1 MFVDRAILLSMK
13 NVKRKVLGLVAVVVV
28 VAVGAVAVP
37 WIYINLVKQDAPE
50 ALTLDSAVATTLE
63 PAVSTTV
70 APTLEPVVST
80 TVVPEVAVSAL
91 DGQWPV
97 VNESVV
103 GYRVQEVIVGQSTEG
118 VGRTSAVE
126 GSLTIVGDEVTS
138 AKFTVDM
145 TSLKSDSTRRDRQV
159 NTRILDTSAF
169 PTATFALKKPIKL
182 TPEAIAGGVL
192 SVKTTGTLTLRG
204 VTRDIDFTLNAR
216 LVENVIEVNGSIL
229 LVFADWSIPDP
240 SISAIVVED
249 RGQLEFLIRFSR

>member
-1 MFVDRAILLSMK
+1 MK
-13 NVKRKVLGLVAVVVV
+13 NLNRKILGLVAVVVL

-37 WIYINLVKQDAPE
+37 WIYINLIKQDAPE
-50 ALTLDSAVATTLE
+50 ALTLESAVSTTASTTVESTLSSTASTTLE

-70 APTLEPVVST
+70 APG
-80 TVVPEVAVSAL
+80 VAEASL
-91 DGQWPV
+91 DGEWAV
-97 VNESVV
+97 VDESVV

-118 VGRTSAVE
+118 VGRTSEVE
-126 GSLTIVGDEVTS
+126 GSLTIVGDEVTG

-145 TSLKSDSTRRDRQV
+145 TTLKSDSSRRDRQV
-159 NTRILDTSAF
+159 DTRILDTTTY
-169 PTATFALKKPIKL
+169 PKATFVLKQPIKL
-182 TPEAIAGGVL
+182 TPEAINGGVL
-192 SVKTTGTLTLRG
+192 SVKTKGTLTLRG
-204 VTRDIDFTLNAR
+204 VTRDIDFKLNAR

>member
-1 MFVDRAILLSMK
+1 MK

-70 APTLEPVVST
+70 AITVAPAVST
-80 TVVPEVAVSAL
+80 TVVPEVAPSAL

-145 TSLKSDSTRRDRQV
+145 TTLKSDSSRRDRQV
-159 NTRILDTSAF
+159 NTRILDTTAF

-249 RGQLEFLIRFSR
+249 RGQLEFLIRFSRQL

>member
-1 MFVDRAILLSMK
+1 MK

-70 APTLEPVVST
+70 ATTLEPAVST
-80 TVVPEVAVSAL
+80 TVAPEVAASAL

-126 GSLTIVGDEVTS
+126 GSLTIVDDEVTS